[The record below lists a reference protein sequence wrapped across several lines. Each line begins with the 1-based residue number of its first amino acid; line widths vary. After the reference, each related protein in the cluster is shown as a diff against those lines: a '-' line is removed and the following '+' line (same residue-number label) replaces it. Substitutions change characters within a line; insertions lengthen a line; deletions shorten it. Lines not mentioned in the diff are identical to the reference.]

1 MKRLCLLLALL
12 WQLSASAQIETPGS
26 GAGGGGVVVGGGTNA
41 PYYGPFTNLLSYG
54 ISTNL
59 GTNFTLFGYKSN
71 LLYQPVTLA
80 SASTI
85 TVNMLGGSMQV
96 VNLTNTATIAVT
108 NLTAG
113 ANVSLLLIGPAANQY
128 NVIMPS
134 QVRLFSGAFTNIVTT
149 NKSMIVSLTAFD
161 ANISNLVATIS
172 IQP

>member
-12 WQLSASAQIETPGS
+12 WQLSAFAQIETPGS
-26 GAGGGGVVVGGGTNA
+26 GAGGGGGGGTGT

-59 GTNFTLFGYKSN
+59 GTNFTLFGYRSN
-71 LLYQPVTLA
+71 LLYQPVTLNSTA
-80 SASTI
+80 SL
-85 TVNMLGGSMQV
+85 TVNMLGGSMQIMQ
-96 VNLTNTATIAVT
+96 LTTNTTIAVS
-108 NLTAG
+108 NVTAG
-113 ANVSLLLIGPAANQY
+113 ANVSVLLLGPAANQY
-128 NVIMPS
+128 NVIMPT
-134 QVRLFSGAFTNIVTT
+134 QVRLFSGAITNAVTT